1 MATDPT
7 STSTSAAG
15 TPVRDRR
22 EPPRGV
28 LPRQLQMWLMAGLA
42 VVIVL
47 IILVAGHSQPP
58 APPSGGTRPA
68 TTTLPDA
75 DRIRAYQQ
83 QLAEDEARLRQV
95 QQEAMTSARPPQAGS
110 RGARAAGESEPL
122 ADETRR
128 RDSQSLFADN
138 VAFSRRP
145 GAQHPSSG
153 QEGPGIAAGTALMP
167 DTQALVQALARLAPQ
182 ISAAPSTTPST
193 PQVRTT
199 VPPAGS
205 PTVALSEHPAPGPR
219 LPLLEG
225 TVIETVL
232 LNRLDG
238 TFAGPVTCL
247 VTTPVYAQD
256 RQAVLI
262 PAGARV
268 LGTASPVQAWG
279 DTRLAVSFHRLV
291 MPDGHTYSLDQFKG
305 LDQIGETGLKDEVNR
320 HYWQVFGASLAIGA
334 LSGLT
339 QYNTRGGF
347 DAYTF
352 GDAYRQAAGASLASS
367 STRVLDRYL
376 NVLPTVT
383 IREGFRL
390 KVYLTNDLALPA
402 YDEAGRGGAQ

>member
-1 MATDPT
+1 MAIDPT
-7 STSTSAAG
+7 DTSAAG
-15 TPVRDRR
+15 TPIRDRR
-22 EPPRGV
+22 KPPRGV

-47 IILVAGHSQPP
+47 IVLVAGHSQPP
-58 APPSGGTRPA
+58 TLPSGRTRPA

-83 QLAEDEARLRQV
+83 QLSEDEARLRQV
-95 QQEAMTSARPPQAGS
+95 QQEAMTSARPSQAGS
-110 RGARAAGESEPL
+110 RGARAAGERDPL
-122 ADETRR
+122 TDDARR
-128 RDSQSLFADN
+128 RESESLFADN

-145 GAQHPSSG
+145 GAQRPTGG
-153 QEGPGIAAGTALMP
+153 QEVPGIAAVGTAPMP
-167 DTQALVQALARLAPQ
+167 DAQALLQALARLAPQ
-182 ISAAPSTTPST
+182 TGAAPSATTST
-193 PQVRTT
+193 PQARTT
-199 VPPAGS
+199 APPAGS
-205 PTVALSEHPAPGPR
+205 ATVAPSENPAPGPR

-268 LGTASPVQAWG
+268 LGAASPVQAWG
-279 DTRLAVSFHRLV
+279 DVRLAVGFHRLV

-334 LSGLT
+334 LSGLA

-347 DAYTF
+347 DAYSF

-402 YDEAGRGGAQ
+402 YDETGQGGAQ

>member
-1 MATDPT
+1 MASDRTD
-7 STSTSAAG
+7 TSAAG
-15 TPVRDRR
+15 TPIRDRR

-47 IILVAGHSQPP
+47 IILVVGHSQPP
-58 APPSGGTRPA
+58 APSAGRTRPA

-95 QQEAMTSARPPQAGS
+95 QQEAMTSARPSQAGS
-110 RGARAAGESEPL
+110 RGARAAGEPDPL
-122 ADETRR
+122 ADDARR
-128 RDSQSLFADN
+128 RESQSLFADN

-145 GAQHPSSG
+145 GAQPS
-153 QEGPGIAAGTALMP
+153 AADQGARALGAWNAAPMS

-182 ISAAPSTTPST
+182 IGGAPSATTST
-193 PQVRTT
+193 PQAPATS
-199 VPPAGS
+199 PSAGS
-205 PTVALSEHPAPGPR
+205 ATVAPSENPAPGPR

-291 MPDGHTYSLDQFKG
+291 MPDGHTYSLDQFKA

-334 LSGLT
+334 LSGLA

-352 GDAYRQAAGASLASS
+352 GEAYRQAAGASLASS

-383 IREGFRL
+383 IREGFRI

-402 YDEAGRGGAQ
+402 YDETGRGGAQ